1 MQPAA
6 IQRPRATLPAL
17 SGGRGRLVRA
27 ALAFPLLLVSLSACA
42 SFGMGRAERIEQR
55 MQRAIQD
62 SVSQVVRQA
71 VADSAFPGAYAVVG
85 SRDRV
90 YFSGGFGVIDW
101 LPGSP
106 APDERTLWDLA
117 SLTKVIGMTTGMMQL
132 VSRGAVDLDAPVSR
146 YLPRFTGP
154 GKDAVTVRHLLT
166 HSSGLPPWRP
176 LYKESETPL
185 EAVAAVYATELDT
198 VPGARM
204 AYSDLGAI
212 LLGQIVEQLSGWPL
226 DQYLALHVFGPL
238 GMLET
243 GFTPRTSVSWR
254 TAPTE
259 YDPWRQR
266 HVRAEVHDE
275 NAFRLGGVSAH
286 AGLFSTGH
294 DLTIFSQMLLGGGA
308 RAGVRIVPEATI
320 RAFTHVQDSS
330 LSHRALGWETP
341 SGSNSAG
348 RLLSRP
354 AFGHTGF
361 TGTSMWMDPTR
372 DLFVILLTNRV
383 NPTRQN
389 ARIGRVRSALA
400 DAVVSAADAAS
411 GRTPSTTLSSA
422 STR

>member
-1 MQPAA
+1 MRRSCQ
-6 IQRPRATLPAL
+6 
-17 SGGRGRLVRA
+17 RLVRA
-27 ALAFPLLLVSLSACA
+27 IVGPALVLTLSACA
-42 SFGMGRAERIEQR
+42 SMGSGRAERVEAR
-55 MQRAIQD
+55 MQRAIED
-62 SVSQVVRQA
+62 SVTQVVSRA
-71 VADSAFPGAYAVVG
+71 LADSAFPGAYAVVG
-85 SRDRV
+85 SSSGV
-90 YFSGGFGVIDW
+90 YYSGGFGAIDW
-101 LPGSP
+101 TPGSP
-106 APDERTLWDLA
+106 APDEHTLWDMA
-117 SLTKVIGMTTGMMQL
+117 SLTKVIGMTTAMMQL
-132 VSRGAVDLDAPVSR
+132 VAEGRVDLDSPVSR
-146 YLPRFTGP
+146 YLPRFTGE

-176 LYKESETPL
+176 LYKEAATPA
-185 EAVAAVYATELDT
+185 EAIAAVYVTPLDT

-226 DQYLALHVFGPL
+226 DQYLASNVFGPL
-238 GMLET
+238 GMDET
-243 GFTPRTSVSWR
+243 GFTPAQSVWWR

-294 DLTIFSQMLLGGGA
+294 DLTIFAQAMLAGGA
-308 RAGVRIVPEATI
+308 RGGTRIVPEATV
-320 RAFTHVQDSS
+320 RAFTQVQDSA

-341 SGSNSAG
+341 SGTNSAG
-348 RLLSRP
+348 HFLSRQ

-361 TGTSMWMDPTR
+361 TGTSLWMDPAR

-389 ARIGRVRSALA
+389 TRIGRVRVALA
-400 DAVVSAADAAS
+400 DAVVAAADVARGQAPP
-411 GRTPSTTLSSA
+411 TALSSA
-422 STR
+422 SRQ

>member
-1 MQPAA
+1 MQRASSLNLGSAFPAS
-6 IQRPRATLPAL
+6 RW
-17 SGGRGRLVRA
+17 GRLMRA
-27 ALAFPLLLVSLSACA
+27 SLSASLLLVSLSACA
-42 SFGMGRAERIEQR
+42 SFGTGRAERIEQR

-62 SVSQVVRQA
+62 SVSQVVRRA
-71 VADSAFPGAYAVVG
+71 LADSAFPGAYAVVG
-85 SRDRV
+85 SHDRV

-101 LPGSP
+101 QAGSP
-106 APDERTLWDLA
+106 QPDDHTLWDMA
-117 SLTKVIGMTTGMMQL
+117 SLTKVIGMTTAMMQL
-132 VSRGAVDLDAPVSR
+132 VARGAVDLDAPVSR

-176 LYKESETPL
+176 LYKEAETPL

-212 LLGQIVEQLSGWPL
+212 LLGQIVEQVNGWPL
-226 DQYLALHVFGPL
+226 DQYLALRVFGPL
-238 GMLET
+238 GMMET
-243 GFTPRTSVSWR
+243 GFTPRMTVSWR

-286 AGLFSTGH
+286 AGLFSSGH

-308 RAGVRIVPEATI
+308 RAGVRIVPEATL
-320 RAFTHVQDSS
+320 RAFTQVQDST

-341 SGSNSAG
+341 SGTNSAG
-348 RLLSRP
+348 DLMSRQ

-361 TGTSMWMDPTR
+361 TGTSMWMDPAR

-389 ARIGRVRSALA
+389 SRIGRVRRDLA
-400 DAVVSAADAAS
+400 DAVVLAADRAS
-411 GRTPSTTLSSA
+411 GRTPPVALSSA
-422 STR
+422 SAR

>member
-1 MQPAA
+1 MSRTHRSFARGVAA
-6 IQRPRATLPAL
+6 PAL
-17 SGGRGRLVRA
+17 
-27 ALAFPLLLVSLSACA
+27 VSVLTACA
-42 SFGMGRAERIEQR
+42 SLGAGGGEQIEAR

-62 SVSQVVRQA
+62 SVTQVVGRA
-71 VADSAFPGAYAVVG
+71 LSDSAFPGAFAVVG

-90 YFSGGFGVIDW
+90 YYGGGFGAIDW
-101 LPGSP
+101 APGSP
-106 APDERTLWDLA
+106 APDEHTLWDMA
-117 SLTKVIGMTTGMMQL
+117 SLTKVIGMTTAMMQL
-132 VSRGAVDLDAPVSR
+132 VGDGRVDLDAPVSR
-146 YLPRFTGP
+146 YLPRFTGE

-176 LYKESETPL
+176 LYKEADTPA
-185 EAVAAVYATELDT
+185 EAIAAVYATPLDT

-212 LLGQIVEQLSGWPL
+212 LLAQIVEQLSGWPL
-226 DQYLALHVFGPL
+226 DQYLSANVFGPL
-238 GMLET
+238 GMDET
-243 GFTPRTSVSWR
+243 GFTPAQSVWWR

-275 NAFRLGGVSAH
+275 NAVRLGGVSGH

-294 DLTIFSQMLLGGGA
+294 DLTIFAQMMLGGGA
-308 RAGVRIVPEATI
+308 RNGVRIVPEATL
-320 RAFTHVQDSS
+320 RDFARVQDSA

-341 SGSNSAG
+341 SGTNSAG
-348 RLLSRP
+348 HFLSRS

-361 TGTSMWMDPTR
+361 TGTSIWMDPER

-389 ARIGRVRSALA
+389 TRIGRVRIALA
-400 DAVVSAADAAS
+400 DAVAAAADVARGHAPPIA
-411 GRTPSTTLSSA
+411 PSSTSSQ
-422 STR
+422 